1 MASKKDFNENTRVQV
16 PAAIHLV
23 RLGYTYLNDIAE
35 SQYDP
40 WTNILSDVFIRSL
53 MRLNPEIDE
62 LQAQNILKGAILSC
76 RNDDLGREFYG
87 KLVSETGLKFIDFNN
102 PNNNE
107 WHATTEFS
115 CENPDTKDVFRPDI
129 TIFVNG
135 LPLVFIEVKK
145 PHNHE
150 GMKAELDRINTRMRN
165 KAFRSFFNITQFMIF
180 SNNEEYL
187 IENRQPRSGAF
198 YATTSRS
205 GAFFNAFREADKD
218 LLSKV
223 EFNVD
228 VPENTIKQILIHR
241 NCPQLPALPEFQ
253 TNQQPTTPT
262 NRILTSML
270 SKERLLFLLR
280 YGIAYVEMTKEN
292 DKGEKITELQK
303 HIMRYQQF
311 FATKAI
317 RRTLDSGLR
326 SGIIWHTQGSGKTA
340 LAYYNVKSLTHYY
353 ASKHMPVKFY
363 FIVDRLD
370 LLEQATSEFAARGLI
385 VRNAQSREELMSDF
399 QDNTVVKN
407 AEGKPEIMVVNIQK
421 FATDHQ
427 RISKKQVYNTNLI
440 RVFFID
446 EAHRGYSPQGCFLA
460 NLFEADKE
468 SIKIALTGTPL
479 LRAERESWRV
489 FGDYIDKYYYD
500 KSISDGYTLR
510 LMREDVETIYKQR
523 IADII
528 EKLTADVEVRKKDI
542 DHDTI
547 IEHEK
552 YINGLLDYIIH
563 DLRRSRIQQDAPHM
577 GGMIVCETNPQA
589 RRLKEILDARM
600 KDDPKPLRS
609 ILILHDEGDK
619 LERKEQIDEFKKT
632 ENVDILIVNAMLLTG
647 FDAPR
652 LKKLYLCRKLDG
664 HNLLQ
669 ALTRVNR
676 PYRDFKY
683 GYVVDF
689 ANIKENFIETNNLY
703 MRELN
708 RTDGD
713 DENVSGSDTGA
724 GDILMASNDEIVAQM
739 EEIRDKLF
747 QYDTDNAEGFSRQ
760 IGDIKDKEELYE
772 LRKVLENAKALI
784 NQVRSFGDDDLQQ
797 RFERLQ
803 IDSIPVMIKEVN
815 HRIERINLLADD
827 DHKADV
833 SAIIREALSMMEFE
847 FKFRDKEELE
857 IVYNDLL
864 DRYENVEREFSANFD
879 QQDDEFISLS
889 EAFRAYFARRGFTP
903 ATVAEAREDIG
914 YMDSVMQKIKEIN
927 RKNNIL
933 RSKYK
938 GDEKF
943 VRIHKRVEEENERR
957 QAQTP
962 KLHVLISP
970 REVDIVVGLRAVKE
984 TIDDR
989 LLYDVHILQNE
1000 GFFQQLT
1007 MQGVS
1012 TELQRLEIEAQRE
1025 DRVWLRNHIATEY
1038 LQSYAYQ

>member
-23 RLGYTYLNDIAE
+23 RLGYTYLSDITEA
-35 SQYDP
+35 QYDP
-40 WTNILSDVFIRSL
+40 WTNILTDVFIRSFL
-53 MRLNPEIDE
+53 RLNPELDAQ
-62 LQAQNILKGAILSC
+62 QAQNSLKQIILAC

-87 KLVSETGLKFIDFNN
+87 KLVSETGVRLVDFNN
-102 PNNNE
+102 PANNE
-107 WHATTEFS
+107 WHVTTEFS

-129 TIFVNG
+129 TIFANG

-198 YATTSRS
+198 YATASRTS
-205 GAFFNAFREADKD
+205 AFFNAFREQDKD

-223 EFNVD
+223 KYTPS
-228 VPENTIKQILIHR
+228 VPEGTVKQILLHR
-241 NCPQLPALPEFQ
+241 NCPQLPALPEFS
-253 TNQQPTTPT
+253 TNLQPTTPT

-270 SKERLLFLLR
+270 SQERLLFLLR

-292 DKGEKITELQK
+292 KNGDKVTELQK

-311 FATKAI
+311 FATLAI
-317 RRTLDSGLR
+317 RRTLDAGLR

-353 ASKHMPVKFY
+353 ARKHMPVKFY

-370 LLEQATSEFAARGLI
+370 LLEQASSEFAARGLI
-385 VRNAQSREELMSDF
+385 VRNAQSREELMNDF
-399 QDNTVVKN
+399 QDNTVVHN

-427 RISKKQVYNTNLI
+427 RISKKQIYNTNLI

-510 LMREDVETIYKQR
+510 LMREDVETVYKQR
-523 IADII
+523 ISDII
-528 EKLTADVEVRKKDI
+528 EKLTEDVEVRKKDI
-542 DHDTI
+542 DHNTI
-547 IEHEK
+547 IEHET

-600 KDDPKPLRS
+600 ANDPKPLRS

-619 LERKEQIDEFKKT
+619 VERKESIDEFKKT

-652 LKKLYLCRKLDG
+652 LKKLYLCRKMDG

-708 RTDGD
+708 RSDRDDETDG
-713 DENVSGSDTGA
+713 ETTQGA
-724 GDILMASNDEIVAQM
+724 GDILMASNEEIIEQM

-760 IGDIKDKEELYE
+760 ISEINDKEELYE
-772 LRKVLENAKALI
+772 LRKVLENAKALV
-784 NQVRSFGDDDLQQ
+784 NQVRAFGDDDLQQ
-797 RFERLQ
+797 KFERLK
-803 IDSIPVMIKEVN
+803 IDSIPVMISEVN

-827 DHKADV
+827 NHKADV
-833 SAIIREALSMMEFE
+833 STIIREALSMMEFK
-847 FKFRDKEELE
+847 FKYRDREELE

-864 DRYENVEREFSANFD
+864 DRYESVEREFSANFD
-879 QQDDEFISLS
+879 QQDDQFILLS
-889 EAFRAYFARRGFTP
+889 EAFRTYFARRGFTP

-914 YMDSVMQKIKEIN
+914 YMDTVMQKIKEIN
-927 RKNNIL
+927 RRNNVL
-933 RSKYK
+933 RSKYN

-943 VRIHKRVEEENERR
+943 VRVHKRIEEENERR
-957 QAQTP
+957 QSQTP
-962 KLHVLISP
+962 KIHVLVSP

-989 LLYDVHILQNE
+989 LLYDVHIMQNE

-1007 MQGVS
+1007 MQGI
-1012 TELQRLEIEAQRE
+1012 TTQLQQLGISAERN
-1025 DRVWLRNHIATEY
+1025 DRVWLRNHIASEY
-1038 LQSYAYQ
+1038 LQAYAYQ